1 MNDAKALRL
10 LMITELFL
18 PTKGGTAVSFDDDF
32 RRLGGKEVHIVT
44 ADVPGAAEFDRTHP
58 NSVHRL
64 ALKRSPWL
72 KPESL
77 LVYAKLFLASLWLAL
92 RHRTVAVFA
101 GRALPEGFVA
111 WAVGR
116 LTGRPVL
123 IYAHGEELT
132 GWGRGRKF
140 QAMCFALGHADRVL
154 SNSDF
159 TRDLLV
165 DLIGAAPE
173 RIAVIYPTVD
183 EERFRPGG
191 ASQDL
196 RASIGLVD
204 DQKLI
209 LSVGRLQRR
218 KGFDNVIRALS
229 LLLRQGVDAH
239 YALIGI
245 GEDWDHLH
253 ALAAEVGVA
262 DRVHLLGHVSYEDLP
277 RWYNTCD
284 MFAMPNRDINGDTE
298 GFGLVFLEAAASSKP
313 ALSGIAGGTGS
324 AVVDGETGLRVD
336 GERVEEIA
344 QGMARLLHDAVEAE
358 TMGRNARQRVLAN
371 FTHERRVEQLCRL
384 AQGKAGLN
392 YSQAS
397 L

>member
-1 MNDAKALRL
+1 MSDAKELSL

-32 RRLGGKEVHIVT
+32 RRLGGKGVHIVT
-44 ADVPGAAEFDRTHP
+44 ADVPGATEFDRTHP
-58 NSVHRL
+58 NSIHRIV
-64 ALKRSPWL
+64 LKRSPWL

-77 LVYAKLFLASLWLAL
+77 LIYAKLFLTSFWLVL

-116 LTGRPVL
+116 LTGRQVM

-132 GWGRGRKF
+132 GWGRGWKF
-140 QAMCFALGHADRVL
+140 RAMRFALGHADRVL

-165 DLIGAAPE
+165 DLIGVAPE

-183 EERFRPGG
+183 EKRFQP
-191 ASQDL
+191 APPSHDL
-196 RASIGLVD
+196 RASIGLKD
-204 DQKLI
+204 HQKLI

-218 KGFDNVIRALS
+218 KGFDNMIRSLP
-229 LLLRQGVDAH
+229 LLLRQGLNVH

-245 GEDWDHLH
+245 GEDWDHLRE
-253 ALAAEVGVA
+253 LAAEFGVA

-284 MFAMPNRDINGDTE
+284 LFAMPNRDINGDTE
-298 GFGLVFLEAAASSKP
+298 GFGLVFLEAAASGKP
-313 ALSGIAGGTGS
+313 ALSGAVGGTGS
-324 AVVDGETGLRVD
+324 AVVNEETGLRVD
-336 GERVEEIA
+336 GEKVEEIA
-344 QGMARLLHDAVEAE
+344 TAVARLMQNTEAAE
-358 TMGRNARQRVLAN
+358 VMGRKARQRVLVN
-371 FTHERRVEQLCRL
+371 FTHERRVDELRDL
-384 AQGKAGLN
+384 VEKN
-392 YSQAS
+392 N
-397 L
+397 